1 MIKKGFFLIMPIYLI
16 SFVYLSSISA
26 FGAPQGG
33 ISPGCF
39 NSVDEFEPRFI
50 VNGFL
55 PNSFVSWEFITP
67 DGSRTMHG
75 YFATNST
82 GGFEESAEV
91 ESLTE
96 GVHTLFLYDDLE
108 HDYTVDQNGSLA
120 KVTIEIPC
128 N

>member
-1 MIKKGFFLIMPIYLI
+1 MRKKGFFLLLPIYLI

-55 PNSFVSWEFITP
+55 PNSFVSWDFIAP

-82 GGFEESAEV
+82 GGFEEEAEV

-108 HDYTVDQNGSLA
+108 HDYIVDQNGSLA

>member
-1 MIKKGFFLIMPIYLI
+1 MIKKGFFLILPIYLI
-16 SFVYLSSISA
+16 SFVFLSSISA
-26 FGAPQGG
+26 FGAPQGS

-55 PNSFVSWEFITP
+55 PNSFVSWDFIAP

-91 ESLTE
+91 ESLIE

-108 HDYTVDQNGSLA
+108 HDYIVDQNGSLA

>member
-1 MIKKGFFLIMPIYLI
+1 MIKKGFFLILPIYLI

-55 PNSFVSWEFITP
+55 PNSFVSWDFIAP
-67 DGSRTMHG
+67 DGARTMHG

-91 ESLTE
+91 ESLAE

-108 HDYTVDQNGSLA
+108 HDYIVDQNGSLA

>member
-1 MIKKGFFLIMPIYLI
+1 MIKKGFFLILPIYLI

-55 PNSFVSWEFITP
+55 PNSFVSWDFIAP

-82 GGFEESAEV
+82 GGFEEKAEV
-91 ESLTE
+91 ESLTG

-108 HDYTVDQNGSLA
+108 HDYIVDQNGSLA
-120 KVTIEIPC
+120 KVTIEVPC